1 MPAMKQAD
9 WHDRFRQLF
18 AEGVK
23 RYRAGQRNVPEF
35 FTSTE
40 NEFLASIGCRA
51 QELFDFVEDYT
62 HGGDPTFETVL
73 LVTAIRRDYFLEE
86 QAGQASESIR
96 PMSDFPAKTDQIDG
110 IAWLPRIIEK
120 ARTKLRGELPP
131 EMMYGCG
138 GDRPFLR
145 RNNLNLPDFLRFVW
159 RAGSD
164 TDRIVAYVKKGAA
177 QA

>member
-1 MPAMKQAD
+1 MKSED
-9 WHDRFRQLF
+9 WHDQFRTLF

-23 RYRAGQRNVPEF
+23 RYRAGQRSVADF
-35 FTSTE
+35 FTPE
-40 NEFLASIGCRA
+40 ECEFLATIGCTG

-62 HGGDPTFETVL
+62 QGGDPTFETVL
-73 LVTAIRRDYFLEE
+73 LVTAIRRQYFLEE
-86 QAGQASESIR
+86 LQGKSTGHVRQMSE
-96 PMSDFPAKTDQIDG
+96 FPAKTDEIDG

-159 RAGSD
+159 KAGED
-164 TDRIVAYVKKGAA
+164 TDSIVDYVKRAA
-177 QA
+177 AKA